1 MKVAIIP
8 ARSGSKRIKNKNI
21 REFCGCPMIGRAIL
35 NAKKS
40 GLFDRIIISTDSI
53 EIKAVAHSFGGEVP
67 FLRPKNLADDFTS
80 TISVVRHGIQWFLEQ
95 GVKLSAVC
103 CIYPA
108 TPFLKPEDLNL
119 GLKYLKEKKVDFTY
133 AITSF
138 PHPIQRAMEID
149 DDGILIMNDPN
160 MSNIRSQDLVEFYHD
175 AGQFYWANF
184 ETWLEKRT
192 ILDCKN
198 AGVILPKFRAIDID
212 TLDDWVLAER
222 IFQASSA
229 DGWTN

>member
-1 MKVAIIP
+1 
-8 ARSGSKRIKNKNI
+8 
-21 REFCGCPMIGRAIL
+21 MIGRAIL

-40 GLFDRIIISTDSI
+40 GLFDRIIISTASI
-53 EIKAVAHSFGGEVP
+53 KIKAVAHSFGGEVP

-119 GLKYLKEKKVDFTY
+119 GLKHLKEKGVDFTY

-138 PHPIQRAMEID
+138 PHPIQRAMEMD
-149 DDGILIMNDPN
+149 EDGRLTMNDPN
-160 MSNIRSQDLVEFYHD
+160 MSNIRSQDLVETYHD

-184 ETWLEKRT
+184 QTWLEKKT
-192 ILDCKN
+192 ILDCQN

-229 DGWTN
+229 NGWTN

>member
-40 GLFDRIIISTDSI
+40 GLFDRIIISTDSL

-67 FLRPKNLADDFTS
+67 FRRPKNLADDFTS
-80 TISVVRHGIQWFLEQ
+80 TISVVRHGIQWLLDQ

-119 GLKYLKEKKVDFTY
+119 GLKYLKEKGVDFTY

-138 PHPIQRAMEID
+138 PHPIQRAMEMD
-149 DDGILIMNDPN
+149 DEGRLIMKDPN
-160 MSNIRSQDLVEFYHD
+160 MSNIRSQDLVETYHD
-175 AGQFYWANF
+175 AGQFYWANVG
-184 ETWLEKRT
+184 TWLEKRT
-192 ILDCKN
+192 ILDCQN

-212 TLDDWVLAER
+212 TLDDWILAER

-229 DGWTN
+229 NGWTN